1 MKYIVY
7 LTTNI
12 KSQINGNNRIY
23 IGVHKT
29 EDPTIFDGYIG
40 CGVYINQPST
50 YMYPKTPFQ
59 YAVKKYG
66 VNSFKRQILFVYDI
80 KEEAYKKE
88 AELVTL
94 DFIKQDHVYNACLG
108 GQENWYLGRT
118 IYQFDLQGNLIKEW
132 KYSIDAYKFYN
143 IPREKFNYA
152 IFDKHPLVDSFWSN
166 KPVINVN
173 EYSTKSW
180 GEPKVTHLYSKN
192 GKWLKEFISRK
203 ECAEYL
209 SLSETTIVNAI
220 KRQSLLLDKYFVSD
234 KLVDEFIPKA
244 RKQYIITTFYL
255 YQNYKY
261 IGEYTGKDIMPIIGE
276 HSWSKLREYLR
287 NQKGWYK
294 DFYISETKIE
304 EKDIPNK
311 QFGNG
316 IQVDIYTKYGEF
328 IETLKT
334 IKEVKEKYQVPS
346 PKIKNIQLGDRYFKD
361 YIFKYHSRKQ

>member
-12 KSQINGNNRIY
+12 KSQINGSNRIY

-88 AELVTL
+88 SELVTF
-94 DFIKQDHVYNACLG
+94 DFIKQEHVYNACLG
-108 GQENWYLGRT
+108 GQENQYLGKT
-118 IYQFDLQGNLIKEW
+118 IYQFDLQGNFIKEW
-132 KYSIDAYKFYN
+132 KYPIDAYKFYN

-166 KPVINVN
+166 KPVININ
-173 EYSTKSW
+173 EYSAKSW

-244 RKQYIITTFYL
+244 RKQYITTTFYL

-261 IGEYTGKDIMPIIGE
+261 IGEYIGKDIMPIIGE

-304 EKDIPNK
+304 EENIPNK

-328 IETLKT
+328 IETLRT

-346 PKIKNIQLGDRYFKD
+346 SKIKNIQLGDKYFKD
-361 YIFKYHSRKQ
+361 YIFKYHSKKQ